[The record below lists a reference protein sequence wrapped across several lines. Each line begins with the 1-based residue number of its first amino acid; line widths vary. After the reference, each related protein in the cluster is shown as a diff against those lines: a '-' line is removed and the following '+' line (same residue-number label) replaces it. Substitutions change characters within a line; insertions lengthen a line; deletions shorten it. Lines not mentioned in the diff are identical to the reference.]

1 MKAVESEGVSL
12 SDPLP
17 SVLIKTQ
24 VTRNTKM
31 LDETVPAYL
40 RRKIEQILIYIVV
53 LFLGTAIKTL
63 LSRKRLKC
71 VFITSKY

>member
-1 MKAVESEGVSL
+1 MNAVESEGVSL

-17 SVLIKTQ
+17 SVLIRTQ

-40 RRKIEQILIYIVV
+40 RRE
-53 LFLGTAIKTL
+53 
-63 LSRKRLKC
+63 LKQRFN
-71 VFITSKY
+71 VQL